1 MLNFRVTLHL
11 SELVVMRHSS
21 IIRILRL
28 LMRSQNNKMA
38 LWNKAEPI
46 SLDELKTKFGD
57 LVRDEFVSKANESAL
72 AGEEVTFEEL
82 WKVFESLEELEE
94 FPIV

>member
-94 FPIV
+94 FPVV

>member
-1 MLNFRVTLHL
+1 
-11 SELVVMRHSS
+11 MRHSS

-28 LMRSQNNKMA
+28 LMRSQNSKMA

>member
-28 LMRSQNNKMA
+28 LMRSQNSKMA

-46 SLDELKTKFGD
+46 SLDELKTKFD
-57 LVRDEFVSKANESAL
+57 LVRDELVSKANESAL

-94 FPIV
+94 FPVV